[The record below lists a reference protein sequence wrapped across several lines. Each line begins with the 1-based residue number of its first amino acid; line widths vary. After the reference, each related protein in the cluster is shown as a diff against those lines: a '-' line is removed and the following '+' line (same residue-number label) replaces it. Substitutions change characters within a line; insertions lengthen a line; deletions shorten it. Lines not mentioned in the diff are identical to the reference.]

1 MQMEKI
7 YIVVRK
13 KEKEFDQTFTAWK
26 TTPSTY
32 FFRSLITFH
41 FIFPYDSR
49 NTHTVLHANLGV
61 VISVSKVQLQE
72 TRIKISE
79 YHVRNTSTLDSPEQ
93 CALNKQT
100 KGSFDHVRNTLVQTF
115 QKFKW
120 KTSITDFSS
129 IFN

>member
-1 MQMEKI
+1 MTVE
-7 YIVVRK
+7 
-13 KEKEFDQTFTAWK
+13 
-26 TTPSTY
+26 
-32 FFRSLITFH
+32 
-41 FIFPYDSR
+41 
-49 NTHTVLHANLGV
+49 THAVLHANLGV
-61 VISVSKVQLQE
+61 VISVSKSPA
-72 TRIKISE
+72 TGNMIKISE
-79 YHVRNTSTLDSPEQ
+79 CHVRNTSTLDSPEQ